1 MSEICNDK
9 DMEKLFTQ
17 KAHHLRFTVIFIT
30 QNLFCKGLTS
40 RTISLNLHYFI
51 LMRNPRGVTQI
62 RTLGQQ
68 IGQMKT
74 LITAYKDA
82 TREKFSYLLVDL
94 SPVSDD
100 IHRFRTK
107 VFNQE
112 DTILYVDSK
121 GRI

>member
-1 MSEICNDK
+1 
-9 DMEKLFTQ
+9 
-17 KAHHLRFTVIFIT
+17 
-30 QNLFCKGLTS
+30 
-40 RTISLNLHYFI
+40 
-51 LMRNPRGVTQI
+51 MRNPRGVTQI